1 MFFFGF
7 RPRDDQSKS
16 LGYETRTLFEI
27 LNAAG
32 AYPSSGKF
40 AVNDNPSY
48 VSRTTDYLATSFPN
62 GATALVKHYR
72 THRENW
78 EGGFSRN
85 EEHDAEALEL
95 NPMPSARMELRGLKV
110 NGHDVTYSGTMNMAF
125 RTSDSG
131 RLMAFNGCECTRV
144 SIDGKEYVF
153 SDAPVNL
160 AFSPVEDDLT
170 HFQVYAESAYSQQK
184 IRIPLPEGALRAI
197 VRDGQQKISSE
208 LSDGNLLIDMTSA
221 SSSRWLDVTIK
232 YR

>member
-1 MFFFGF
+1 
-7 RPRDDQSKS
+7 
-16 LGYETRTLFEI
+16 
-27 LNAAG
+27 
-32 AYPSSGKF
+32 
-40 AVNDNPSY
+40 
-48 VSRTTDYLATSFPN
+48 
-62 GATALVKHYR
+62 
-72 THRENW
+72 
-78 EGGFSRN
+78 
-85 EEHDAEALEL
+85 
-95 NPMPSARMELRGLKV
+95 
-110 NGHDVTYSGTMNMAF
+110 MAF

-208 LSDGNLLIDMTSA
+208 LSDGNLLIDMMPA